1 MNNLINWNY
10 LRLYRIMTI
19 LQPINDDLTFNKLFP
34 QYVAIMVNF
43 SLSGKKDFET
53 YLALGS

>member
-1 MNNLINWNY
+1 
-10 LRLYRIMTI
+10 MTI
-19 LQPINDDLTFNKLFP
+19 LQSINDDLTFNKLFP

>member
-1 MNNLINWNY
+1 
-10 LRLYRIMTI
+10 MTI
-19 LQPINDDLTFNKLFP
+19 FQPINDDLTFNKLFP